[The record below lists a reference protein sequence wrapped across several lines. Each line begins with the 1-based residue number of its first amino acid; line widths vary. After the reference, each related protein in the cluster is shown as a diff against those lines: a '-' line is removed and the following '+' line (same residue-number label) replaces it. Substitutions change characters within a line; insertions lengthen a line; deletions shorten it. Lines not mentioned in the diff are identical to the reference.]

1 MSELKTLRNGL
12 ALLRLLEGRPASALT
27 DLARELRIAPSTAH
41 RIASTLRD
49 EGFLQQDPRSRRY
62 MLSEG
67 IALGWTRSEVE
78 RCLEIAPDHLIS
90 LRDFTGE
97 TVHIGLRM
105 GLQVSFPLAV
115 ESTRQVRVSS
125 STGRTLPVH
134 ATATGKILLSS
145 VSDGDIRR
153 MLGDQLELL
162 TDQTLRTTDAL
173 LLEMA
178 DVRESGHAIN
188 VSEADIGL
196 YTVAVAVEGSD
207 GEPVCALAV
216 SAPLPRVRPDPARR
230 NPAAEG
236 RLLDAL
242 RLCSSELSAHLRQAS
257 RPAARPDPRRSRR

>member
-1 MSELKTLRNGL
+1 
-12 ALLRLLEGRPASALT
+12 
-27 DLARELRIAPSTAH
+27 
-41 RIASTLRD
+41 
-49 EGFLQQDPRSRRY
+49 

-67 IALGWTRSEVE
+67 ITLGVTQSEVE
-78 RCLEIAPDHLIS
+78 RCLAIAPDHLAS

-134 ATATGKILLSS
+134 ATATGKILLTRF
-145 VSDGDIRR
+145 SDSDIRR
-153 MLGDQLELL
+153 MLGDQLEPL
-162 TDQTLRTTDAL
+162 TDRTLRTADAL

-178 DVRESGHAIN
+178 NVRESGHAIN
-188 VSEADIGL
+188 VSETDIGL

-216 SAPLPRVRPDPARR
+216 SAPLTRVRPDPARR
-230 NPAAEG
+230 NPAVED

-242 RLCSSELSAHLRQAS
+242 RLCSSELSAHLTEVS
-257 RPAARPDPRRSRR
+257 RH